1 MQNAT
6 NCYGDTGRMTTKHD
20 SLHRG
25 HGIKCEDMGSKRNRI
40 TLRRL
45 ASAFL
50 PLPSDM
56 LEELVLGFV
65 SGKGLARER
74 FDLVTYPLYLVSW
87 RGYGVLSGGLESA
100 CMSAVFSK
108 LQRILLLRSRVIS
121 LSYAGGDGGSSLLQH
136 VGDTR
141 KACKVVV
148 YGSSAAARRPS
159 SLWTSTALSLYGSSG
174 CTVFRFSILDMRQMS
189 MRIGRLEAFYMEFS
203 GEHKPYSCIVRCWRK
218 LYMPVLGFL
227 LRLSGASYS
236 GSDTGSLGI
245 LENKDFGF
253 EVVERVAELG

>member
-40 TLRRL
+40 TLWRL
-45 ASAFL
+45 ASA
-50 PLPSDM
+50 PCSR
-56 LEELVLGFV
+56 EVR
-65 SGKGLARER
+65 SGDISALSGVLARLWSAFR
-74 FDLVTYPLYLVSW
+74 FGFP
-87 RGYGVLSGGLESA
+87 GLRFVAISDRW
-100 CMSAVFSK
+100 CRS
-108 LQRILLLRSRVIS
+108 RILLLRSRVIS
-121 LSYAGGDGGSSLLQH
+121 LSYAGGDGGSSLFQH

-174 CTVFRFSILDMRQMS
+174 
-189 MRIGRLEAFYMEFS
+189 LEAFCMEFS
-203 GEHKPYSCIVRCWRK
+203 GEHKPDSCIVRCWRK

-227 LRLSGASYS
+227 LSYS

-245 LENKDFGF
+245 LENKVNFTFCDFANCW
-253 EVVERVAELG
+253 E

>member
-45 ASAFL
+45 VSAFL

-74 FDLVTYPLYLVSW
+74 FDLVTYPLYLMSW

-121 LSYAGGDGGSSLLQH
+121 LSYAGGDGGSSLFQY

-141 KACKVVV
+141 KACK
-148 YGSSAAARRPS
+148 
-159 SLWTSTALSLYGSSG
+159 LSLGSH
-174 CTVFRFSILDMRQMS
+174 CFIFSLGTKKRLNKHGFPLLDSRQAANVNAYWAFGS
-189 MRIGRLEAFYMEFS
+189 HRTIALWRL
-203 GEHKPYSCIVRCWRK
+203 VW
-218 LYMPVLGFL
+218 
-227 LRLSGASYS
+227 RLSIWSLVVSTSPILASFGVGGNCTCRFLASYS
-236 GSDTGSLGI
+236 DYRELATP
-245 LENKDFGF
+245 EATQ
-253 EVVERVAELG
+253 EVSAS

>member
-45 ASAFL
+45 VSAFL
-50 PLPSDM
+50 PLLSDM

-74 FDLVTYPLYLVSW
+74 FDLVTYPLYLMSW

-121 LSYAGGDGGSSLLQH
+121 LSYAGGDGGSSLFQY

-174 CTVFRFSILDMRQMS
+174 WRQMS
-189 MRIGRLEAFYMEFS
+189 MRIGRL
-203 GEHKPYSCIVRCWRK
+203 
-218 LYMPVLGFL
+218 VLIERL
-227 LRLSGASYS
+227 LFGAWFQHLADSDISVPKVWRLSIWSLVVSTSPILASFGVGGNCTCRFLASYS
-236 GSDTGSLGI
+236 DYRELATP
-245 LENKDFGF
+245 EATQ
-253 EVVERVAELG
+253 EVSAS

>member
-6 NCYGDTGRMTTKHD
+6 NCYGDTGRMTTKHN

-25 HGIKCEDMGSKRNRI
+25 YGIKCEDMGSKRNRI

-87 RGYGVLSGGLESA
+87 RSYGVLSGGLESA

-174 CTVFRFSILDMRQMS
+174 
-189 MRIGRLEAFYMEFS
+189 
-203 GEHKPYSCIVRCWRK
+203 W
-218 LYMPVLGFL
+218 
-227 LRLSGASYS
+227 
-236 GSDTGSLGI
+236 
-245 LENKDFGF
+245 
-253 EVVERVAELG
+253 